1 MKIGGF
7 LSNDSMFGKVMTKFG
22 TMIVLNILFVI
33 SCLPFVTI
41 GPALSALYY
50 SIIEM
55 LRKEEEDMVLGTG
68 GEINPVTVYFKGFR
82 RDFSKCMLYWILFVG
97 IMIMGTINIQIC
109 FRAFT
114 EKKLLILIVMENRQ
128 DILVVILPIIKLLV
142 TL

>member
-97 IMIMGTINIQIC
+97 IMIMGTINIQISGSWKGRQVMRMPNSC
-109 FRAFT
+109 RGRCSFT
-114 EKKLLILIVMENRQ
+114 TGSKPTTMRFIRM
-128 DILVVILPIIKLLV
+128 
-142 TL
+142 

>member
-68 GEINPVTVYFKGFR
+68 GEINPVTVYFK
-82 RDFSKCMLYWILFVG
+82 DSA
-97 IMIMGTINIQIC
+97 GTFPSVCYIGSC
-109 FRAFT
+109 
-114 EKKLLILIVMENRQ
+114 LSGS
-128 DILVVILPIIKLLV
+128 
-142 TL
+142 